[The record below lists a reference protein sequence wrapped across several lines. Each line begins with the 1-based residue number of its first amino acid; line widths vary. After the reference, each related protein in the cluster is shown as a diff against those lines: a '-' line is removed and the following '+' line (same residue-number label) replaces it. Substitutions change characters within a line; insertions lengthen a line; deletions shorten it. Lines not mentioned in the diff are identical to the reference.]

1 MKNNEIESLI
11 VAAIVV
17 EVFYVAIL
25 YFGKRGG
32 KNIRIWYNNYKIG
45 AYVFDVLSLIIGAII
60 PIILTSN
67 LLFQIIIVIIVGL
80 LHDLTFGYFIT
91 KSKPKTGISK
101 LFYNYAKEI
110 GATILLVDAILLVS
124 TILSYNIIK
133 SLDIKMLTFLG
144 ASLAYI
150 GLYIVYS
157 FKL

>member
-17 EVFYVAIL
+17 EVFCVAIL
-25 YFGKRGG
+25 YFGKKGG

-60 PIILTSN
+60 PIMMTNN

-80 LHDLTFGYFIT
+80 LHDLTFGYFIN
-91 KSKPKTGISK
+91 KSKPKSGISK
-101 LFYNYAKEI
+101 IFYDYAKEI
-110 GATILLVDAILLVS
+110 GGTILFVDAILLVS
-124 TILSYNIIK
+124 TILSFNILK
-133 SLDIKMLTFLG
+133 NFDVKMLTFIG

-157 FKL
+157 FKY

>member
-17 EVFYVAIL
+17 EVFCVAIL

-32 KNIRIWYNNYKIG
+32 KNIRVWYNNYKIG
-45 AYVFDVLSLIIGAII
+45 AYTFDVLSLIIGAII
-60 PIILTSN
+60 PIMLTNN
-67 LLFQIIIVIIVGL
+67 LLLQIIIVIIVGL

-101 LFYNYAKEI
+101 LFFDYAKEI
-110 GATILLVDAILLVS
+110 GGTILFVDAILLVS
-124 TILSYNIIK
+124 TILSFNILK
-133 SLDIKMLTFLG
+133 NFDVKMLTFIG

-157 FKL
+157 FKY

>member
-17 EVFYVAIL
+17 EVFCVAIL
-25 YFGKRGG
+25 YFGKKGG

-60 PIILTSN
+60 PIMMTNN

-80 LHDLTFGYFIT
+80 LHDLTFGYFIN
-91 KSKPKTGISK
+91 KSKPKSGISK
-101 LFYNYAKEI
+101 IFYDYAKEI
-110 GATILLVDAILLVS
+110 GGTILFVDAILLVS
-124 TILSYNIIK
+124 TILSFNILK
-133 SLDIKMLTFLG
+133 NFDVKMLTFIG

-157 FKL
+157 FKN